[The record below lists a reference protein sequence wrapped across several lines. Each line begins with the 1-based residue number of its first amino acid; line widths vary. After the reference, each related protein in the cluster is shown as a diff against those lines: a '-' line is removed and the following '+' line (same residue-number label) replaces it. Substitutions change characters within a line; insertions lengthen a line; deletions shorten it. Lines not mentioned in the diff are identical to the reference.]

1 MPKKKTNLHTNSL
14 KKLLI
19 MNEKFYNC
27 VKKWHAT
34 AHATCV
40 QKWTAMPLFLTLDR
54 FKNHVFYEHKR
65 MKELALF
72 LTDVKKYNYII
83 LQKLKTFY
91 FIKFECIIVV
101 CAFTLLILLTLFIQ
115 SGYSNNVMA
124 NPHAFRK
131 RIHNISNQN
140 WAIL

>member
-1 MPKKKTNLHTNSL
+1 
-14 KKLLI
+14 
-19 MNEKFYNC
+19 
-27 VKKWHAT
+27 
-34 AHATCV
+34 
-40 QKWTAMPLFLTLDR
+40 MPLFLTLDR

-101 CAFTLLILLTLFIQ
+101 CAFTLPFSLQNDILYCHSLYRVDTLTTSWPTLMHLENEYIIFQIKTERF
-115 SGYSNNVMA
+115 Y
-124 NPHAFRK
+124 
-131 RIHNISNQN
+131 NI
-140 WAIL
+140 